1 MHWVVCLKQIL
12 DPELPPSEFRLDASG
27 KQAALGGA
35 TLVTSIFDQN
45 ALELALQC
53 REQWGEG
60 KLTALSFGPA
70 SATDALR
77 RALSLRADEAIRLR
91 QEEFPELDGYGTARV
106 LAAAIGKLEP
116 AVDVVFCGREAGDWH
131 GGQVGAFLAAELGY
145 GYLSFVVSV
154 RREGDSLRL
163 VRQADDGREIFDA
176 RPPLVLTVTN
186 DEGNL
191 PRLPKVKDNM
201 LAFRKA
207 IPEWGL
213 GELGL
218 RAETLAGPN
227 AALEFHGLEIS
238 QDDRQCQLIAGQNS
252 EERAAELV
260 RQLIA
265 MRVL

>member
-1 MHWVVCLKQIL
+1 MHWAVCLKQIL
-12 DPELPPSEFRLDASG
+12 DPELPPSEFRLDPSRR
-27 KQAALGGA
+27 QAALDGA
-35 TLVTSIFDQN
+35 TLVASIFDQN
-45 ALELALQC
+45 ALEVALQC

-60 KLTALSFGPA
+60 TLTALTFGPP
-70 SATDALR
+70 SATDVLR
-77 RALSLRADEAIRLR
+77 RALSLRADQAIRLR
-91 QEEFPELDGYGTARV
+91 QEDFPELDGYGTARV

-131 GGQVGAFLAAELGY
+131 GGQVGAFLAAELGF
-145 GYLSFVVSV
+145 GCLSFVSAV

-163 VRQADDGREIFDA
+163 VRQADDTREIFEA
-176 RPPLVLTVTN
+176 QTPLVLTVTN

-207 IPEWGL
+207 IPEWGA

-218 RAETLAGPN
+218 KAESLAGSN
-227 AALEFHGLEIS
+227 AALEFHGLEIPKNDS
-238 QDDRQCQLIAGQNS
+238 QCQMIAGQNS

-260 RQLIA
+260 RHLIE